1 MMAVMVLV
9 SGQVSSAVP
18 PSATPAVQARVLP
31 AGTQAVE
38 PGKEA
43 AVLQLPLHCDEERPG
58 ALPKVP
64 AGHCTALRELSGQKA
79 PAGHCTGAPL
89 AQ

>member
-1 MMAVMVLV
+1 MAVMALV
-9 SGQVSSAVP
+9 GGQVRSAVP
-18 PSATPAVQARVLP
+18 PCGTSAAQARVLP

-38 PGKEA
+38 PGREA
-43 AVLQLPLHCDEERPG
+43 AVLQLPLHCGEKRPG

-64 AGHCTALRELSGQKA
+64 AGHCVALRELSGQKA
-79 PAGHCTGAPL
+79 PGGHCTGAPL